1 MIAAPAVAASRR
13 YGRAARGAKLMRRR
27 IEWTPAPDRAY
38 GGTRSGE
45 VRDLGQRKSKGFE
58 TFEPSRGRRG
68 PGRNPGRISFASGLT
83 TRLPLDGFGV
93 STMSEENVRG
103 FTGWWI
109 PEELRTNYGLSWAE
123 CHLWAEIHALSKG
136 PNGCFAS
143 NEHFAKHLDLT
154 ERRVRQILGTLKAAG
169 LVRQVGFDGRSR
181 KLESAYPVSWQG
193 GNKFPGRGEENF
205 PPEGKKISADTPPL
219 YREKEN
225 SKVKPKE
232 EERTSALPPPSIPV
246 AQGGVKAR
254 RNGRNVPA
262 SPEARAIIQAFAEVY
277 RARFR
282 SAYVPDPKADVT
294 AATFFLDAGVTAAQV
309 SSTFEAATRSKGFW
323 ASKAT
328 TLPVLFRRWNEIQA
342 ELAGPAK
349 AQPAGRPGPQPDGR
363 PETDGEAWAR
373 EVMEEQP
380 Q

>member
-1 MIAAPAVAASRR
+1 MRLFDYLTDVRWFAFSPDLAKVFTPT
-13 YGRAARGAKLMRRR
+13 GAILLCWVIWKSK
-27 IEWTPAPDRAY
+27 DD
-38 GGTRSGE
+38 GGE
-45 VRDLGQRKSKGFE
+45 VEATVEQIAEE
-58 TFEPSRGRRG
+58 T
-68 PGRNPGRISFASGLT
+68 GLT
-83 TRLPLDGFGV
+83 DNQIATAKDKLKTVLRVRSKRFEHKTFYSVDPENMQKCWDSRETRKVGFWKSIKSVSGKAESGV
-93 STMSEENVRG
+93 RTIEGKNVDIR
-103 FTGWWI
+103 
-109 PEELRTNYGLSWAE
+109 
-123 CHLWAEIHALSKG
+123 
-136 PNGCFAS
+136 
-143 NEHFAKHLDLT
+143 T
-154 ERRVRQILGTLKAAG
+154 ERK
-169 LVRQVGFDGRSR
+169 
-181 KLESAYPVSWQG
+181 
-193 GNKFPGRGEENF
+193 
-205 PPEGKKISADTPPL
+205 
-219 YREKEN
+219 
-225 SKVKPKE
+225 

-342 ELAGPAK
+342 ELSGPAK
-349 AQPAGRPGPQPDGR
+349 AKSAALPGPQPDGR